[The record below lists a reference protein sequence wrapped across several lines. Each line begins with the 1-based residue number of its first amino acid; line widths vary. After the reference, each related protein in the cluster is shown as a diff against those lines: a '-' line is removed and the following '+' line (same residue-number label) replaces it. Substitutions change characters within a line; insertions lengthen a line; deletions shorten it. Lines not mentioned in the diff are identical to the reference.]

1 MTPVVSTIDQIRSI
15 NLGSSGKIEAP
26 DTSSKSISS
35 MVKVK
40 ENCTAVIGGL
50 ITRNNQVSTSGVP
63 LLDKLP
69 FGIGKNLFTYQTK
82 NNDKTELVIFITP
95 KRG

>member
-1 MTPVVSTIDQIRSI
+1 M
-15 NLGSSGKIEAP
+15 GSGGVLEAP

-40 ENCTAVIGGL
+40 EGNTALIGGL
-50 ITRNNQVSTSGVP
+50 ITRNNQVTTNGVP

-82 NNDKTELVIFITP
+82 NNDRTELVILITP